1 MPPVKATG
9 KATWFTYF
17 PTDYRWSASICMLI
31 SAAQWGGS
39 DIGEVDRVG
48 RALSKKLGDDELW
61 FSEWTKMG
69 GRVRAMGIGE
79 EKNGNLLS
87 AAAHYK
93 RACLY
98 YQIGDRFR
106 QPKDRKSLSAFRTSI
121 DCFHRYLRLTDRPR
135 TEHVTITTHDGEKLP
150 AYFVHAEN
158 TRKARPPV
166 VVLFDGL
173 DTSKEIVFIRAADG
187 LIRRGMSCLF
197 VDGPGTGEAIRF
209 HKSYLRYDYEAAGSA
224 AIDYLESRKDVNA
237 KKIGI
242 MAVSLGGYY
251 APRCASMDKRYK
263 ACVAWGATWDY
274 RDTWKGRFD
283 SAGKAAQGVPTEY
296 IYWVLNVKSQE
307 EVLQKL
313 ENFRLDGVVQ
323 KMRCPFLLTHGE
335 DDRQIPLRDAKALYK
350 AVGSKDKSM
359 KVYTQKTGGAQHCQ
373 NDYLSIGLPYMQDWI
388 REKLGA

>member
-1 MPPVKATG
+1 MPPVKAAG

-17 PTDYRWSASICMLI
+17 PEDYRWSASICMLV

-48 RALSKKLGDDELW
+48 RELRKGLGDDELW
-61 FSEWTKMG
+61 FREWTKMG
-69 GRVRAMGIGE
+69 GRVRGLGMTE
-79 EKNGNLLS
+79 ERKGNRLS

-106 QPKDRKSLSAFRTSI
+106 QPKDKKALDAFRTSV
-121 DCFHRYLRLTDRPR
+121 DCFRRYLRLTDRPR
-135 TEHVTITTHDGEKLP
+135 TERVTIATRDGEKLP

-158 TRKARPPV
+158 TRKAKPPA

-187 LIRRGMSCLF
+187 LARRGMSCLF

-209 HKSYLRYDYEAAGSA
+209 HKSYLRDDYEAAGSA
-224 AIDYLESRKDVNA
+224 AIDYIETRGDVDA
-237 KKIGI
+237 KKVGI

-251 APRCASMDKRYK
+251 APRCASMDRRFK
-263 ACVAWGATWDY
+263 ACVAWGAIWNY
-274 RDTWKGRFD
+274 HATWKHRFE

-296 IYWVLNVKSQE
+296 INWVLNAKTE
-307 EVLQKL
+307 AEALKKL
-313 ENFRLDGVVQ
+313 EGFRLDGVVRR
-323 KMRCPFLLTHGE
+323 MRCPFLLTHGE
-335 DDRQIPLRDAKALYK
+335 DDRQVPLRDARALFR
-350 AVGSKDKSM
+350 AVGSKDKTM
-359 KVYTQKTGGAQHCQ
+359 QVYTRKTGGAQHCQ
-373 NDYLSIGLPYMQDWI
+373 NDYLSIGLPFMQDWM
-388 REKLGA
+388 RDKLGA